1 MFLACTLVDFIS
13 DATLLRYSETLLQV
27 SSLGSPLQVQGDAA
41 GKGTCALSF
50 RMLGSRPTGG
60 IALRSTGGATDGSAR
75 GEDGIAVGDIPSS
88 CARSGFGGSEPEIR
102 GGGGG
107 APGGIVSGV
116 GEEIAEEN
124 ARRQADA
131 IGGGS
136 IATGRSDN
144 SALRVNTGAAGLTV
158 SDWSLQ
164 SCDDA
169 DDGAV
174 SYSVMLRT
182 VVPTDTKRV
191 PPI

>member
-1 MFLACTLVDFIS
+1 M
-13 DATLLRYSETLLQV
+13 
-27 SSLGSPLQVQGDAA
+27 SL
-41 GKGTCALSF
+41 
-50 RMLGSRPTGG
+50 RMLGSRSTGG

-75 GEDGIAVGDIPSS
+75 VEDGIAAGDVPSS
-88 CARSGFGGSEPEIR
+88 FARLGFRGSESEIS
-102 GGGGG
+102 GEGG
-107 APGGIVSGV
+107 APGSIVSGV
-116 GEEIAEEN
+116 GEGIAEES

-144 SALRVNTGAAGLTV
+144 SSLRVNTGAAGLTV

-174 SYSVMLRT
+174 SYSIM
-182 VVPTDTKRV
+182 
-191 PPI
+191 